1 MKIKIYMRTMNVVHC
16 IYLNDQRHNN
26 IMVNKVKVDYDIFRF
41 KFKLFDMNRD
51 GPGVSKDEK
60 PFVPNLVSMP
70 KFYFRNFS
78 RVLSLNFLF
87 IILKMIDSMK

>member
-1 MKIKIYMRTMNVVHC
+1 MKQK
-16 IYLNDQRHNN
+16 
-26 IMVNKVKVDYDIFRF
+26 K

-60 PFVPNLVSMP
+60 PFVPNLLSMP

-78 RVLSLNFLF
+78 RVLSLNFLMLP
-87 IILKMIDSMK
+87 ILPPVITP